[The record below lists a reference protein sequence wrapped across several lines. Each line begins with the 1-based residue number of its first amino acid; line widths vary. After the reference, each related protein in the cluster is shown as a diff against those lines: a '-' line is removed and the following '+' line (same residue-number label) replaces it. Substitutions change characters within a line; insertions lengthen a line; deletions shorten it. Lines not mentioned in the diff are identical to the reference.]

1 MGDGSTRYASRILL
15 FEPGGRFLLFLEEY
29 DDQPGLGRWITPGG
43 GREPGEGPE
52 ATAIREL
59 HEETGLR
66 VERLGSVVHEAE
78 FPVRRPTARH
88 SFAHWSFFVHQVDA
102 AFDPSRV
109 LWTEEEQRTVKD
121 VRWWSL
127 GELIASHEPYS
138 PRDLPELV
146 TRFAPPQQP
155 ARSRIPR

>member
-15 FEPGGRFLLFLEEY
+15 FEPTGRFLLFLEEFE
-29 DDQPGLGRWITPGG
+29 DQPGQGRWITPGG

-66 VERLGSVVHEAE
+66 VERLGSVVHELE
-78 FPVRRPTARH
+78 FAVRRPSAKH
-88 SFAHWSFFVHQVDA
+88 SFAHWSFFVYAVDA
-102 AFDPSRV
+102 AFEPSREH
-109 LWTEEEQRTVKD
+109 WTPDEQRTVRD

-127 GELIASHEPYS
+127 DELLSSHEPYS
-138 PRDLPELV
+138 PRELPELV
-146 TRFAPPQQP
+146 ARFAPP
-155 ARSRIPR
+155 R